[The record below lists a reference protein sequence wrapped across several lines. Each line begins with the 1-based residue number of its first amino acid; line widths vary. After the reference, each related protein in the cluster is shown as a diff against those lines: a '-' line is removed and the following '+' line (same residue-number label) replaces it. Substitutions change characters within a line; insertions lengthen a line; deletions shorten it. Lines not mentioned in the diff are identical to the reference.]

1 MSDSGTVNVD
11 VGTEVAPAT
20 SMLDAAEPV
29 EVNAE
34 AGEAVPSE
42 APEGNGLD
50 FDEAVWKWS
59 EELAGKG
66 EKPEWFKEKYKTVE
80 DQAKAYTELEK
91 KLGAFKGAPE
101 NGYDLEA
108 LGELGKQPAVAHFAE
123 FFKEKN
129 LSQEGFEEVV
139 QQFYE
144 YDQQSLQFDLE
155 NELKKLG
162 PNAKQQ
168 VTQVNQWI
176 NNTFNEDMAGVARNL
191 MVNADSVK
199 FFQAVMANQPKANM
213 PTHDAMQVTGHETM
227 QEVLAEKTNNWSRY
241 KEDENYRKSLS
252 KRLVAAE
259 TREKSLR
266 K

>member
-1 MSDSGTVNVD
+1 MSESGTD
-11 VGTEVAPAT
+11 TGATEAPQAT

-29 EVNAE
+29 EANAD
-34 AGEAVPSE
+34 AQTTPSE

-123 FFKEKN
+123 FFKDKN

-144 YDQQSLQFDLE
+144 YDQQSLQVDLE

-176 NNTFNEDMAGVARNL
+176 NNTFSEDMAGVARNL

-213 PTHDAMQVTGHETM
+213 PTHDAMQVSGHETLK
-227 QEVLAEKTNNWSRY
+227 EVLAEKTQNWGRY

-252 KRLVAAE
+252 ARLVAAE